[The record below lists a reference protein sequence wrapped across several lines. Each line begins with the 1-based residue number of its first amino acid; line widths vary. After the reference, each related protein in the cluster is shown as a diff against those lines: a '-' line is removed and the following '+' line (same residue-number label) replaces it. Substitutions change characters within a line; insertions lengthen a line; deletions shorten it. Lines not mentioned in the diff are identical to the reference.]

1 MAGPHKW
8 AASAALNRPLTLLG
22 CERTWFLVSFILGY
36 AVFTG
41 AMSFV
46 AGGVVFFASYLAG
59 VAAYRRDPAMLRIVK
74 VARSQPAR
82 FDPGKPDP
90 RPGVRLL

>member
-1 MAGPHKW
+1 MTGPHKW
-8 AASAALNRPLTLLG
+8 AASAALNRPLTLFG
-22 CERTWFLVSFILGY
+22 CERTWFLLSFILGY
-36 AVFTG
+36 ATFTG

-46 AGGVVFFASYLAG
+46 AGAVVFVGGYLLG
-59 VAAYRRDPAMLRIVK
+59 LAAYRHDPAVLRIVK
-74 VARSQPAR
+74 VARAQPSR